1 MAQITGTGLKYDV
14 INTPVGHV
22 NDLSETPVSMN
33 LRPDLFFMKL
43 DDSSRI
49 SNEAETP
56 NNPIE
61 LNLKE
66 FEY

>member
-1 MAQITGTGLKYDV
+1 MAQIAGSGLKYDI
-14 INTPVGHV
+14 INTPIGHV
-22 NDLSETPVSMN
+22 NNLSDTPVSMN

-49 SNEAETP
+49 EAEADSL

-61 LNLKE
+61 LNLEE